1 MSDTDIYCDSGAVQ
15 WLHRTQTQH
24 SSVSGPDVL
33 PETETH
39 GGRQDS
45 LQGQRARADPHET
58 TYGGTITVCVCPTF
72 MCVCVYVYVCCVQ
85 LCVYVRVRVCVCV
98 CVCARTFVYLDGTC
112 VWVGVCM
119 TVKLAF

>member
-24 SSVSGPDVL
+24 SSVSGPDIL

-85 LCVYVRVRVCVCV
+85 LCVYVRVRVFVCV
-98 CVCARTFVYLDGTC
+98 CVRARVFVYLDGTC